1 MNKIKRH
8 LLIHEDRDRN
18 VIKLTNLRKTKT
30 SFAVKKKLFK
40 SRTKAAVVRHI
51 VPIILELL
59 QLFFF
64 ISHLGKIRIE

>member
-1 MNKIKRH
+1 MNKIKT
-8 LLIHEDRDRN
+8 LLDEDRDRN

-40 SRTKAAVVRHI
+40 SRTKAAAVVRHI